1 MKKTLVRSIKTTQ
14 HMGHLREYYERIIKL
29 QESEWEFIAAH
40 FDRRI
45 FNKNEIIT
53 KQGRTENYLSFIES
67 GIVRF
72 YIPDDENELTFNFSF
87 NREFTCAYDSFLTQ
101 TPSEYELQALTESIV
116 WRISYSDL
124 QKVYAQTQVGNYLGR
139 FASERLFLAKSK
151 RELSL
156 LKYNAKERYLRLFSE
171 QPDILKFIPMKYI
184 ASYIG
189 ITPQG
194 LSRIRR
200 QIS

>member
-1 MKKTLVRSIKTTQ
+1 
-14 HMGHLREYYERIIKL
+14 MGHLREYYEGIIKL
-29 QESEWEFIAAH
+29 QESEWEFIATY
-40 FDRRI
+40 FNKRI

-53 KQGRTENYLSFIES
+53 RQGETENYLSFIES
-67 GIVRF
+67 GIIRF
-72 YIPDDENELTFNFSF
+72 FIPEDEKELTFNFSF
-87 NREFTCAYDSFLTQ
+87 NKEFTCAYDSFLTQ
-101 TPSEYELQALTESIV
+101 TIV
-116 WRISYSDL
+116 WQISYSDL

-139 FASERLFLAKSK
+139 FASEKLFLAKSR

-156 LKYNAKERYLRLFSE
+156 LKYNAKERYLKLFSE

-189 ITPQG
+189 VTPQG

>member
-1 MKKTLVRSIKTTQ
+1 
-14 HMGHLREYYERIIKL
+14 MGYIREYYERIVKL
-29 QESEWEFIAAH
+29 QEWEWKFIAAH
-40 FDRRI
+40 FDRKEFHR
-45 FNKNEIIT
+45 NEIIT
-53 KQGRTENYLSFIES
+53 RQGETERYLSFIET

-72 YIPDDENELTFNFSF
+72 YIPGNENELTFNFCF
-87 NREFTCAYDSFLTQ
+87 EKEFVCAYDSFLTQ
-101 TPSEYELQALTESIV
+101 APSEYELQALTETIA

-124 QKVYAQTQVGNYLGR
+124 QKVYAETMAGNYLGR
-139 FASERLFLAKSK
+139 FASEKLFLDKSR

-156 LKYNAKERYLRLFSE
+156 LKYNAKERYLRLFNE
-171 QPDILKFIPMKYI
+171 QPNILKFIPLKYI

-189 ITPQG
+189 VTPQG

>member
-1 MKKTLVRSIKTTQ
+1 
-14 HMGHLREYYERIIKL
+14 MGHIREYYERIVKL
-29 QESEWEFIAAH
+29 QESEWEFIASH
-40 FDRRI
+40 FDRKV
-45 FNKNEIIT
+45 FAKNQIIT
-53 KQGRTENYLSFIES
+53 RQGETENYLSFVEA

-72 YIPDDENELTFNFSF
+72 YIPDEENELTFNFSF
-87 NREFTCAYDSFLTQ
+87 DKEFTCAYDSFLTQ
-101 TPSEYELQALTESIV
+101 TPSEYELQALTETVV
-116 WRISYSDL
+116 WQISFDDL
-124 QKVYAQTQVGNYLGR
+124 QKVYAQTKVGNYLGR
-139 FASERLFLAKSK
+139 FASEKLFLAKSK

-171 QPDILKFIPMKYI
+171 QPDILKFIPLKYV

-200 QIS
+200 QIT